1 MLSRRPFGLRRMP
14 RLPGRLLTTTL
25 LLCVLAGALTP
36 HVHALATDPLAFA
49 SSSAA
54 SVAQPPGL
62 EVAGCMI
69 CRMGAQRVGIVGG
82 GAIAPYPV
90 AAPVHRL
97 PQSTSPR
104 FLSRLDRA
112 AAPPRAPPA

>member
-1 MLSRRPFGLRRMP
+1 
-14 RLPGRLLTTTL
+14 
-25 LLCVLAGALTP
+25 
-36 HVHALATDPLAFA
+36 
-49 SSSAA
+49 
-54 SVAQPPGL
+54 
-62 EVAGCMI
+62 MI